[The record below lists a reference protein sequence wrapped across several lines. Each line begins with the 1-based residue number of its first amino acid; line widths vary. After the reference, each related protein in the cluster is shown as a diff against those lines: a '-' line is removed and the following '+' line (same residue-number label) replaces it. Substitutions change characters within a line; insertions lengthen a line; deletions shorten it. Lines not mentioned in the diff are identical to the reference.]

1 MRLLSFSSC
10 SLFVFLLSFHS
21 LFVVMAVPLALNSS
35 NTSRLER
42 RGQKL
47 LEILISQFINCLVET
62 GRQDRRTLQLE
73 QFELIKSGRTCDY
86 RLRLSRTEFLEPFSS
101 ENIHD
106 NTDIQW
112 RFRFVTAPN
121 QLKPSRAVSTLGVFK
136 GVTEQNEISLLN
148 WFTSKK
154 AVNVNALA
162 DVTMDDL
169 DSLPEP
175 NTPTT
180 GPSSLPPGITFERS
194 PSDSYAWQIFHDSKI
209 PGAAA
214 FQAKYDHEPKDWRKA
229 LKDKLEA
236 EKKGSSG
243 GSSGIT
249 GGSSDATGG
258 STVAENPLTRFNAAY
273 SHSLLHENEP

>member
-1 MRLLSFSSC
+1 
-10 SLFVFLLSFHS
+10 
-21 LFVVMAVPLALNSS
+21 MAVPLALNSS
-35 NTSRLER
+35 NTSSLER

-47 LEILISQFINCLVET
+47 LEILISQFVNCLVET
-62 GRQDRRTLQLE
+62 GREDRTLQLDN
-73 QFELIKSGRTCDY
+73 FRTIKSGRACDY
-86 RLRLSRTEFLEPFSS
+86 RFRLSRKQILEPHPF
-101 ENIHD
+101 ENIRD

-112 RFRFVTAPN
+112 SYVHVTAPN
-121 QLKPSRAVSTLGVFK
+121 QVKPSRAVTLGVFK
-136 GVTEQNEISLLN
+136 GVTKQNEISLVE

-154 AVNVNALA
+154 AVDENALA

-214 FQAKYDHEPKDWRKA
+214 FQAKYHYEPKDWRMA
-229 LKDKLEA
+229 LKDKSEA
-236 EKKGSSG
+236 EQKGSSG

-258 STVAENPLTRFNAAY
+258 STVAGNPRTRFNAAY
-273 SHSLLHENEP
+273 SRPLLHENEP